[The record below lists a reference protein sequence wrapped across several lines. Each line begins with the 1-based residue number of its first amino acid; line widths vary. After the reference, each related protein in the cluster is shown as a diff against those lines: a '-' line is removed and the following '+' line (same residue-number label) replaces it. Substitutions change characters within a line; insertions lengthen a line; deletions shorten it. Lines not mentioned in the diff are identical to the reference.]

1 MKTII
6 LLTLTILTLL
16 GCKEPEKVVVEC
28 KEQCNRKE
36 IGRYA
41 IVSSQTT
48 VGMYRLDTLTGELHF
63 CRMVGNNPNYQ
74 LICTAETR

>member
-6 LLTLTILTLL
+6 LLALTTLALL
-16 GCKEPEKVVVEC
+16 GCKESERVVVEC
-28 KEQCNRKE
+28 KEQCNKKE

-48 VGMYRLDTLTGELHF
+48 VGMYRLDTVTGELHF
-63 CRMVGNNPNYQ
+63 CRMAGMSPNYQ
-74 LICTAETR
+74 LICTPETR